1 MDVMELVENEPNAR
15 PFQCDWQTCTKS
27 FNRKSDLQRHYRIH
41 TNERPYSC
49 MTPGCGKSFIQRSAL
64 TVHIR
69 THTGE
74 KPHQCQHIGCGK
86 RFSDS
91 SSLARHRRIHTGK
104 RPYKC
109 AHEGCL
115 KSFCRKTTMVKHQ
128 RRSHQRGVHSS
139 EMEDGETSDSDS
151 GESPSTPQHPGQ
163 VHWPQAVGV
172 SHHSVMPHGA
182 QIHRAHSF
190 ADFGHHQI
198 NEYPLPPN
206 YGAHRHSLS
215 GGPQY
220 GNGSI
225 PEQHAHPNPMMHRA
239 PSLPAH
245 ASYYV
250 PEQNNPGVA
259 TLNTNPPPI
268 QTYGIPRQPLE
279 HSHEALQSS
288 PSSYSSASRS
298 SPVSQDPYYTH
309 QSAQAATYAL
319 HNSSPIEQQQPIMH
333 YQLPQQSQT
342 GPMPVGA
349 PQAAHSQEHYHPAP
363 SHDGQWYDSVKYE
376 NVKYDNVG
384 YQPPVEVISAVQGF
398 PHNTVFQN
406 PWIQK
411 IESFDDPSLQMPS
424 ARIENL

>member
-15 PFQCDWQTCTKS
+15 PFQCDWQTCSKS

-49 MTPGCGKSFIQRSAL
+49 VTPNCGKSFIQRSAL

-109 AHEGCL
+109 AHDGCL

-128 RRSHQRGVHSS
+128 RRSHQRGIHSS
-139 EMEDGETSDSDS
+139 ELEDGDTSDSDS
-151 GESPSTPQHPGQ
+151 GESPSTPQHSGTM
-163 VHWPQAVGV
+163 HWPQNLHVPQQAI
-172 SHHSVMPHGA
+172 PHGHHM
-182 QIHRAHSF
+182 HRAHSF
-190 ADFGHHQI
+190 TDFGHQQVDA
-198 NEYPLPPN
+198 YSMPQN
-206 YGAHRHSLS
+206 YGGHRQNLA
-215 GGPQY
+215 GPQQHY
-220 GNGSI
+220 NGPI
-225 PEQHAHPNPMMHRA
+225 QEDPHHPQAIMHRA

-259 TLNTNPPPI
+259 TLNTNSAPI
-268 QTYGIPRQPLE
+268 QNYQIPRQVERQDVLE
-279 HSHEALQSS
+279 SS
-288 PSSYSSASRS
+288 PSSYSSASRA
-298 SPVSQDPYYTH
+298 SPVSQESFYTH
-309 QSAQAATYAL
+309 HPAAQAATYAL
-319 HNSSPIEQQQPIMH
+319 HNSSPTEQQQQPMVH
-333 YQLPQQSQT
+333 YQQHMPQHLTQHHNLPAPISHTQSHDQ
-342 GPMPVGA
+342 
-349 PQAAHSQEHYHPAP
+349 YHPAQP
-363 SHDGQWYDSVKYE
+363 QEGQWYD
-376 NVKYDNVG
+376 NPAA
-384 YQPPVEVISAVQGF
+384 YQPPIEVVSHIPSYPQV
-398 PHNTVFQN
+398 HLFQD
-406 PWIQK
+406 PWK
-411 IESFDDPSLQMPS
+411 VESFDDPSLQMPS

>member
-15 PFQCDWQTCTKS
+15 PFQCDWQTCSKS

-109 AHEGCL
+109 AHDGCL

-128 RRSHQRGVHSS
+128 RRSHQRGIHSS
-139 EMEDGETSDSDS
+139 ELEDGDTSDSDS
-151 GESPSTPQHPGQ
+151 GESPSTPQHSGQ
-163 VHWPQAVGV
+163 MQWPQAIHVPQQAI
-172 SHHSVMPHGA
+172 PHGHHM
-182 QIHRAHSF
+182 HRAHSF
-190 ADFGHHQI
+190 ADFGHHQVDG
-198 NEYPLPPN
+198 YPIPQT
-206 YGAHRHSLS
+206 YGHRHSLS
-215 GGPQY
+215 GGAQQHY
-220 GNGSI
+220 NGPI
-225 PEQHAHPNPMMHRA
+225 QEQPHHQQQILHRA

-259 TLNTNPPPI
+259 TLNTNPAPI
-268 QTYGIPRQPLE
+268 QTYQIPRQLE
-279 HSHEALQSS
+279 RQEVLQSS
-288 PSSYSSASRS
+288 PSSYSSASRA
-298 SPVSQDPYYTH
+298 SPVSQEPFYTH
-309 QSAQAATYAL
+309 HPAAQAATYAL
-319 HNSSPIEQQQPIMH
+319 QNSSPVEQQPMIQ
-333 YQLPQQSQT
+333 YQQ
-342 GPMPVGA
+342 PMPQHLTQQHGVPTPISQPQNHDQY
-349 PQAAHSQEHYHPAP
+349 PQAQPQE
-363 SHDGQWYDSVKYE
+363 GQWYE
-376 NVKYDNVG
+376 NPG
-384 YQPPVEVISAVQGF
+384 AYQPPIEVVSHIATYPQVHVFHDPWKVE
-398 PHNTVFQN
+398 T
-406 PWIQK
+406 
-411 IESFDDPSLQMPS
+411 FDDPSLQMPS
-424 ARIENL
+424 ARIENM